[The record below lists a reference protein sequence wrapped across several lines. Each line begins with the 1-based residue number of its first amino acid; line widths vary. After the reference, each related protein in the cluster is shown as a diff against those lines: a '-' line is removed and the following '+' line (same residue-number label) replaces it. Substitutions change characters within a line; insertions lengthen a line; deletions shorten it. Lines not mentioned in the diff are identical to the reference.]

1 MKMQSLSPASRGDGV
16 AVETDDGEECKM
28 GSNNNRALNH
38 DPKRF
43 ISRFDKYLFL
53 ASNSMFLP

>member
-43 ISRFDKYLFL
+43 ISRFDKY
-53 ASNSMFLP
+53 SNFEGSVG